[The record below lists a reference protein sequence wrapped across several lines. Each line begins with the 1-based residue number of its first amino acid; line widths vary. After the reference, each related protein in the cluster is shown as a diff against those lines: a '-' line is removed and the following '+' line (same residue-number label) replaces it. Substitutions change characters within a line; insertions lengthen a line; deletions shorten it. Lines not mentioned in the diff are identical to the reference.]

1 MENEVKF
8 SRTLLQEERI
18 PILTGMGV
26 FLPTLFFIGA
36 SFSLSL
42 TAIVFYIFL
51 LVIGIFDA
59 KYGFIFDKV
68 LMCFMVAFLILFCSF
83 NEIFPPVTEGVLT
96 AFLSSIFLIL
106 IQIISK
112 NGIGGGDIK
121 FIFCLS
127 FWLGFEKLLVAF
139 YIAIFSALIAVVFVS
154 KFRKKGALIPFG
166 VFLSF
171 GSIIAF
177 LYGEKI
183 INWCGEFFL

>member
-8 SRTLLQEERI
+8 SRTLLQKERM
-18 PILTGMGV
+18 PILMGMGV
-26 FLPTLFFIGA
+26 FLPALFLTKA
-36 SFSLSL
+36 SFSLSV
-42 TAIVFYIFL
+42 TAVVFYIFL
-51 LVIGIFDA
+51 LTIGIFDA
-59 KYGFIFDKV
+59 KYGLIFDKI
-68 LMCFMVAFLILFCSF
+68 LMYFMGAFVILFCSF
-83 NEIFPPVTEGVLT
+83 NDVFPPIIKGILT
-96 AFLSSIFLIL
+96 AFLSSIFLIV

-183 INWCGEFFL
+183 INWCGELFL